1 MDVTLLHFA
10 NLRLGTSFPTLGAR
24 GRDQR
29 SQLVATLDSLA
40 DLAVAE
46 QVHAVLIS
54 GDLFGCPVPAPNTL
68 KSVQAFFTRL
78 RDSAVPVILLPGSRD
93 PRSLFDPHHQADS
106 HDYLPSAIILDGL
119 HPVAALDHL
128 GLVFR
133 HLSLRDPD
141 QFATDED
148 AGLTDQALVV
158 GVACHEGDQPLDL
171 PALAAAYADTP
182 IRYLAVGGAL
192 TFSVHQAGDL
202 TACSPGVPE
211 PLEWGQEEG
220 SVALVRISD
229 GTVRVDRGRTGTRS
243 LARRDLEL
251 TLSTARDVVSLIAA
265 QAHEDLGLEV
275 ILRGKCP
282 GHVLIDPAS
291 IESELAARF
300 FNLRVV
306 DRTEL
311 VIDAG
316 EPSSVP
322 KGTVLGNF
330 VRVMDERI
338 RGASDGDQRMHERE
352 AYRLGMG
359 LLQGEDAP
367 S

>member
-1 MDVTLLHFA
+1 VDVTLLHFA
-10 NLRLGTSFPTLGAR
+10 NVRLGAGFPTLGAR

-29 SQLVATLDSLA
+29 AQLVATLDSLA
-40 DLAVAE
+40 DLAMAE
-46 QVHAVLIS
+46 NVNAVLIS

-78 RDSAVPVILLPGSRD
+78 RDSAVPVILHPGSRD
-93 PRSLFDPHHQADS
+93 PRSLFDLHHQADS
-106 HDYLPSAIILDGL
+106 HDYLGGAIVLDSL
-119 HPVAALDHL
+119 HPVAALEGL
-128 GLVFR
+128 ELVFQQVN
-133 HLSLRDPD
+133 LSDPASFPVAKD
-141 QFATDED
+141 TSPKHQS
-148 AGLTDQALVV
+148 LVI
-158 GVACHEGDQPLDL
+158 GVACHDGDQSLDL
-171 PALAAAYADTP
+171 SALADAFSGAA
-182 IRYLAVGGAL
+182 IRYLAVGGDL
-192 TFSVHQAGDL
+192 TFSVHAARDL
-202 TACSPGVPE
+202 TVCSPGVPE

-220 SVALVRISD
+220 SVALVRISN
-229 GTVRVDRGRTGTRS
+229 GKVRVDRGRTGTRS
-243 LARRDLEL
+243 FARRDLEL
-251 TLSTARDVVSLIAA
+251 TLSTARDVISLIAA

-282 GHVLIDPAS
+282 GYVLIDPAS

-316 EPSSVP
+316 EQSDLP

-338 RGASDGDQRMHERE
+338 RGANDGEQRIHERE

-359 LLQGEDAP
+359 LLQGEGAP